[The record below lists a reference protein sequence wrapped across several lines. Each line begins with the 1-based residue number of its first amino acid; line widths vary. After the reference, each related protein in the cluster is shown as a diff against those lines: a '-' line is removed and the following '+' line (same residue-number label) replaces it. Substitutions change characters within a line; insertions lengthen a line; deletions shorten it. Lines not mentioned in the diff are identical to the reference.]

1 MFGQLLL
8 LFITVPL
15 IEVLI
20 LIKLGS
26 LFGFWPTILLVIG
39 TGIVGAYLAKIYG
52 LSVWHKIQQ
61 DLQAGRMPT
70 DKLVDGLLILIGGIV
85 LLTPGL
91 LTDILGIMLLIPFTR
106 KFFKRFAKTKFKKMS
121 AEQTSNIYWKGE
133 KAKSIDID

>member
-1 MFGQLLL
+1 MFGRLLL

-39 TGIVGAYLAKIYG
+39 TGILGAYLAKLYG
-52 LSVWHKIQQ
+52 LSIWSKIQK
-61 DLQAGRMPT
+61 DLQAGQMPA
-70 DKLVDGLLILIGGIV
+70 DKLIDGLLILIGGIV

-91 LTDILGIMLLIPFTR
+91 LTDILGFMLLIPYTR
-106 KFFKRFAKTKFKKMS
+106 NFFKRFAKTKFKSMS
-121 AEQTSNIYWKGE
+121 AGQPTKIYWKGVE
-133 KAKSIDID
+133 AKNIDVD